1 MTPALFAEVGPAP
14 AEAGRADPATYV
26 ISSDCM
32 GCGVCLPMCPQ
43 QAIVEAKHQ
52 LVILKR
58 SCDGCGLCTPFCPVQ
73 AIVPRARFKERQARS
88 VTDEL
93 RRILKRD

>member
-1 MTPALFAEVGPAP
+1 MREARLVDATAAP
-14 AEAGRADPATYV
+14 AGASTYV

-32 GCGVCLPMCPQ
+32 DCGVCRPMCPLD
-43 QAIVEAKHQ
+43 AIVQAKHQ

-58 SCDGCGLCTPFCPVQ
+58 ICNGCGLCTPYCPVQ
-73 AIVPRARFKERQARS
+73 AIVPRAEFRERQALS

-93 RRILKRD
+93 RRILERDD